1 MAVDLAQWRVFLAV
15 AERGSLMK
23 AAEQLHTDQ
32 PALSR
37 ALRRLERQ
45 VGAPLFLRS
54 SRGLTLT
61 ELGVRLHDPVRQ
73 LAAQADA
80 VERQAQAE
88 ARRASGVLKIGT
100 VDVYPINSVI
110 AEAAQSLAAGDQAL
124 TAEIIGLPW
133 LAHAAAVLDRSIDVG
148 FTLTIDGRLSDSVAL
163 RSQPL
168 WEETQAYA
176 LISAHHPLARNEEI
190 HPRELAELPLHL
202 PDKNDNPDVYHF
214 VLELLADAEV
224 PAPRRAAPLGTFANV
239 IAHVAAGDGW
249 LVSARS
255 LARNVVPGTVAK
267 PLAVTPRRAVHFA
280 MIWHAEQ
287 DPATIGVVVDR
298 VQSAFARNDRM

>member
-23 AAEQLHTDQ
+23 AAEHLHTDQ

-45 VGAPLFLRS
+45 IGAPLFVRS
-54 SRGLTLT
+54 SRGLALT
-61 ELGVRLHDPVRQ
+61 DLGARLHDPVRR
-73 LAAQADA
+73 LAEQADA
-80 VERQAQAE
+80 VELQAQAE

-100 VDVYPINSVI
+100 VDAYPINSAI
-110 AEAAQSLAAGDQAL
+110 AEAAQSLTVGQQAM
-124 TAEIIGLPW
+124 TAEIVGLPW
-133 LAHAAAVLDRSIDVG
+133 LAHAAAVLNRTIDIG
-148 FTLTIDGRLSDSVAL
+148 FTLVIGGRLSDSKAL
-163 RSQPL
+163 RSQLL
-168 WEETQAYA
+168 WEETRAFA
-176 LISAHHPLARNEEI
+176 LISAHHPLAQAEEI
-190 HPRELAELPLHL
+190 HPHDLAELPLHL
-202 PDKNDNPDVYHF
+202 PDKNDNPDVYNF
-214 VLELLADAEV
+214 VLELLADAGV

-280 MIWHAEQ
+280 MIWHADQ
-287 DPATIGVVVDR
+287 DPTTVRVVADR
-298 VQSAFARNDRM
+298 VQAVFASYRN